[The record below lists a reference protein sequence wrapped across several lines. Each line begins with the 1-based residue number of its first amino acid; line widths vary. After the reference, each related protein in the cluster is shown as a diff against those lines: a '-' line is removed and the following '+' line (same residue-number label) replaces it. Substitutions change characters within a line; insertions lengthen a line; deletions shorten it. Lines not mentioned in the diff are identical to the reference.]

1 MKKLTLIKNCLE
13 PQEPHSI
20 STMSLYGKPC
30 IKGSMYERDV
40 TEDGNVSSALYV
52 KKGKY
57 GKPPIKGM
65 MYIPDFKEDSKVP
78 CSLPRAA
85 GIKRKRVQTDAY
97 SDRKFKKE
105 KHEKLSIVV
114 QRINVM
120 SRKTFL
126 SIYKTTKRDDT
137 TVDAKCSRYLEKITS
152 QTYLSYFSYHSND
165 AVAKNIWTLDTPY
178 ELERDPIVQYPL
190 LQVPVK
196 THRLPSR

>member
-1 MKKLTLIKNCLE
+1 
-13 PQEPHSI
+13 
-20 STMSLYGKPC
+20 
-30 IKGSMYERDV
+30 MYERDV

-105 KHEKLSIVV
+105 KHEKLSIVGSTY
-114 QRINVM
+114 QRDVAKDGNV
-120 SRKTFL
+120 SP
-126 SIYKTTKRDDT
+126 
-137 TVDAKCSRYLEKITS
+137 
-152 QTYLSYFSYHSND
+152 YFSPPLPQHI
-165 AVAKNIWTLDTPY
+165 VK
-178 ELERDPIVQYPL
+178 LEV
-190 LQVPVK
+190 V
-196 THRLPSR
+196 